1 MNITI
6 WLMGLTILNVLAIL
20 IKGRKP
26 KVSLKKY
33 VYKQSTLHQ
42 LAKLVLPT
50 NAELIARKPTQYKNY
65 IKNKTVRVITTP
77 EGKAYWVKDNKFFC
91 ANVQD
96 GEFDPDLGKEINTN
110 ELSKKEIDK
119 LLFIL
124 DNLNRGITNDS
135 GSTGN

>member
-6 WLMGLTILNVLAIL
+6 WLIGLTILNVLAIL

-42 LAKLVLPT
+42 IAKLVLPT
-50 NAELIARKPTQYKNY
+50 NAELIARRPTQYKNY
-65 IKNKTVRVITTP
+65 IKHKTVRVITTP
-77 EGKAYWVKDNKFFC
+77 EGKAYWVKDNKFFW

-124 DNLNRGITNDS
+124 DNLNRGMTNDS